1 MPDSKTDRVGEQVG
15 STWKLLSCRP
25 SFARA
30 SSAGV
35 AISPPYAPMS
45 EYPMSSATMSRMF
58 GRLASSVLE
67 VGLQLGKDDVAM
79 ATRTMAVTDVG
90 GRRAVRVNRV
100 MTISAD

>member
-1 MPDSKTDRVGEQVG
+1 
-15 STWKLLSCRP
+15 
-25 SFARA
+25 
-30 SSAGV
+30 
-35 AISPPYAPMS
+35 
-45 EYPMSSATMSRMF
+45 MF

-67 VGLQLGKDDVAM
+67 VGLQLAKDHVAM

>member
-1 MPDSKTDRVGEQVG
+1 
-15 STWKLLSCRP
+15 
-25 SFARA
+25 
-30 SSAGV
+30 
-35 AISPPYAPMS
+35 
-45 EYPMSSATMSRMF
+45 MF

>member
-30 SSAGV
+30 S
-35 AISPPYAPMS
+35 
-45 EYPMSSATMSRMF
+45 